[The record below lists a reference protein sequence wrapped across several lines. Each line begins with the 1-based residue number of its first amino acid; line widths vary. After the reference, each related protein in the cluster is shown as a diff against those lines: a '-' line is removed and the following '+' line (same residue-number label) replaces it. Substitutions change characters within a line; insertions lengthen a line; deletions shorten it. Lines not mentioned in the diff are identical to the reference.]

1 MRAVITLLIA
11 FTLILSIAGYAVAS
25 PGEPVEQTVTE
36 GIQPVSP
43 DELAGKVSGFLNSLH
58 SEGKPFVATLAK
70 IIIAFSGLLMLV
82 AIFTGFRV
90 LAKVFAA
97 VLAAGLGLFLY
108 NNADTVV
115 ALYLWFSNHFA
126 RG

>member
-1 MRAVITLLIA
+1 MRTVITLFIA
-11 FTLILSIAGYAVAS
+11 FTLLFSIAGYAVAS
-25 PGEPVEQTVTE
+25 PGEPAEQTVTE

-58 SEGKPFVATLAK
+58 EEGKPFVATLAK
-70 IIIAFSGLLMLV
+70 IIIAFSGLMILV
-82 AIFTGFRV
+82 AIFTGFRA
-90 LAKVFAA
+90 LAKVFVA
-97 VLAAGLGLFLY
+97 VLAVGLGLFLY
-108 NNADTVV
+108 NNAETIV